1 MLEPWSDRSHR
12 RRRQGIALL
21 IAARAMD
28 SEAIKAAIA
37 AWTGLERD
45 ALHIYAALIIQLGSA
60 ALLRRTLA
68 SPWPWLAVLV
78 FALAN
83 EWVDMNRDSLIED
96 WEKQAALHDLWNTM
110 LLPTL
115 LLLVVRF
122 APRLTGPARPPP
134 SE

>member
-1 MLEPWSDRSHR
+1 
-12 RRRQGIALL
+12 
-21 IAARAMD
+21 MD

-68 SPWPWLAVLV
+68 SPWPWLSVLA
-78 FALAN
+78 FAMAN
-83 EWVDMNRDSLIED
+83 EWLDMSGDKLIEQ
-96 WEKQAALHDLWNTM
+96 WEKEAALHDLWNTM

-122 APRLTGPARPPP
+122 APRLTAPPRQPPAVPP